1 MTTDLNL
8 RKDFNLELSVNSFK
22 RKNEEIDK
30 YRAVAQKYF
39 NDKNLFKCIEYL
51 DKALRVDVHNSKTLY
66 QLGYAYYKL
75 GELPIALNYF
85 KHSLKHNIE
94 NFEALNFWALILIQQ
109 SKWFN
114 KTESDYLN
122 KNLKKLTFD
131 KHTFFY
137 LCMII
142 NNILINNN
150 HTNTQIFKDIVKQ
163 YKGNF
168 QVAIKRMPKFTQAW
182 LLFLNKLNN
191 QIIKSNK
198 LNKGNIDKIIYHIG
212 DSHCLSFVNQNI
224 KINKTSYKILPKL
237 INGAKAWHLG
247 NEQNNF
253 YKKLFVNH
261 LKNVEVGS
269 IVFLSFGEIDC
280 RINEGIINLISKN
293 KSKSSIDEITNN
305 TVKSYVTFIYEQT
318 NNKNLFCYIFGI
330 PAPKIIKDDERAY
343 LLKKIIKKYNFHLKN
358 TCKEK
363 GINFIDVYAH
373 TKNKFDTSN
382 EKFMLDSC
390 HLNFKFMKVIEN
402 SINSNH

>member
-8 RKDFNLELSVNSFK
+8 IKDFNLELNVNYYK

-51 DKALRVDVHNSKTLY
+51 DKALREDFHNSKTLS

-75 GELPIALNYF
+75 GELPTAINYF
-85 KHSLKHNIE
+85 KNSLKYDIE
-94 NFEALNFWALILIQQ
+94 NFEALNFWALILIQH

-131 KHTFFY
+131 KHALFY

-142 NNILINNN
+142 NNILIYKN
-150 HTNTQIFKDIVKQ
+150 HINTKIFKDIVKQ

-168 QVAIKRMPKFTQAW
+168 QVAIKRLPKFVQAW

-191 QIIKSNK
+191 QIIESNK
-198 LNKGNIDKIIYHIG
+198 LNRGNIDKIIYHIG
-212 DSHCLSFVNQNI
+212 DSHCLSFVNQNVKLN
-224 KINKTSYKILPKL
+224 KIGYKILPKL

-247 NEQNNF
+247 NEETNF

-261 LKNVEVGS
+261 LKNVEIGS
-269 IVFLSFGEIDC
+269 IVFFSFGEIDC
-280 RINEGIINLISKN
+280 RINEGSTLI
-293 KSKSSIDEITNN
+293 
-305 TVKSYVTFIYEQT
+305 Q
-318 NNKNLFCYIFGI
+318 
-330 PAPKIIKDDERAY
+330 
-343 LLKKIIKKYNFHLKN
+343 KKIQSL
-358 TCKEK
+358 
-363 GINFIDVYAH
+363 
-373 TKNKFDTSN
+373 
-382 EKFMLDSC
+382 L
-390 HLNFKFMKVIEN
+390 
-402 SINSNH
+402 